1 MRSAPARVV
10 VLSLF
15 LVLLSSMVL
24 AQVAGQN
31 IDMVSGTSFPG
42 GDPYLQRQNEPS
54 IAVSTRNPEH
64 LLAGAN
70 DYRTVD
76 IPNPQ
81 SDAETHDAWLGVF
94 TSLDGGE
101 TWRSTL
107 LPGYPQ
113 DTSTAGKTSPLH
125 NFTVATDP
133 TIRAGT
139 HGIFYY
145 SGLVFNRGSNAPSG
159 VFVATFQD
167 QDNKGNGNDAIEK
180 KKNGTGNPFLYLNAN
195 LIDNGTSGQFLDK
208 PWIAVDVPR
217 AGRTATCNINGQVI
231 QSGYVYVFYTQFT
244 GSKVNP
250 SSKIKVSTSTNCG
263 ASWSQPQT
271 LSQALKSNQGTVSA
285 IDPST
290 GTVYVAWRQINTGS
304 NQPDSIQYAYSSNG
318 GSGFVVPPAA
328 YTFPASST
336 FDQPQGSTN
345 TFRTID
351 VPALTVD
358 GSGRVWLAFSQRAT
372 DPKGTRAAGSRIVIT
387 TLAKGT
393 SKWTTPYIADATANN
408 PPPEAPPIW
417 HQFMPSLA
425 FAYGKVMLAFYD
437 SRWDNQKSVLSCPAN
452 TSCTNLSQLTA
463 HHQAIP
469 GSALANFGYTAVFG
483 PSISDPSAGIRH
495 TIDVFGALIDPAQFN
510 GNPMPVTPFQISQY
524 AFWANPNFNNQI
536 EQGFFNPPN
545 LPEFV
550 QGKVPFIGDYID
562 VAGLGMLPS
571 GNTWIFNTQSKD
583 PVSGA
588 TIAPIFHATWTDN
601 RDVVPPPCL
610 PKGSASCTEDWTQY
624 VPPNGGFTLQSTYT
638 SGPNVCPNCAATQP
652 ACTLANAGYSGDRN
666 ENIYTSRITNGL
678 TVSFRENA
686 IPLNTSGKQ
695 VTRSYSLLIRNTLS
709 PLNTIPLGSPSSY
722 RVMIGPA
729 GNPPSGTCAVTA
741 GGSGSSAT
749 FPGGV
754 CQLDLA
760 INPKTT
766 AARTVTVT
774 TPSGA
779 VNPNVTVLVAQIQA
793 IPASGTQPIFA
804 GLQATAV
811 LNGDPTNPG
820 LVDPDS
826 VLADDSDPDV
836 SAPNGNNISIA
847 SGQVFD
853 PSVDGPGVNAPGINA
868 PGINAPGINAPA
880 INAPGINAPGIVNV
894 ANNAPSINSPGIV
907 SVQTNAPGITSI
919 QTVNPTSNVAANSP
933 GINAP
938 GINAPGINAPGI
950 VNPEYF
956 SPSITNL
963 QDGQVTDYTW
973 RATNKGNSSSSYNGK
988 EFTKQTGVTCCDGSG
1003 NPAGC
1008 SKCQL
1013 IIHKLYNSP
1022 TNNRDTTGNLTCD
1035 LTVLEQSITQA
1046 NISNPTAFTTDV
1058 TSASNDGSALNPTLS
1073 LDPGQG
1079 ERLTLRVQA
1088 PVVSPPSNV
1097 FPFKAE
1103 AVGFANNFDGTTP
1116 ASLLVTT
1123 TVLPVAVMGQN
1134 YFGAQLHSIGGVGA
1148 TAWSVPVSFSNPVP
1162 ANLPVPP
1169 ALLAVTPLTLNQAGQ
1184 ISNDVVTAA
1193 PGTYSNINVQVQ
1205 DSAIP
1210 SALDLQNLTILVN
1223 KFSITSITASR
1234 TSPNDGS
1241 IYLKAGDHATV
1252 SVIVASQGPA
1262 VASNVTAFALTVNS
1276 FLDGTQTDRTKPQVS
1291 CGAPI
1296 PGSTLINFD
1305 TTTYEFHY
1313 DCTALAGNGEITFTA
1328 TASAH
1333 YSNQAADVLANAEPF
1348 TSPGSMIVDTT
1359 PPTLTFAAP
1368 NPPANAA
1375 GWNKD
1380 NVSFGYTTDDNLSMV
1395 ASSTPVNPVVISSE
1409 GAGLTQ
1415 TVTVTDRAGNFAMFT
1430 TNPVNIDKT
1439 PPVITGAAAPPA
1451 NAAGWNNTAVTI
1463 TFSCVDNPPSAG
1475 IVPSGVAPGSPT
1487 SPITL
1492 SSEGKGQ
1499 SATGNCTDVAGNP
1512 ASFTL
1517 NNINIDKTAPTLTF
1531 AAPTP
1536 AANGAGWNNTNVSFV
1551 YTTNDN
1557 LSGVDN
1563 ILTPASPLAL
1573 SSEGN
1578 NVTGNVTVYDI
1589 AGNHATFTS
1598 PAVKIDKTPPSISAS
1613 VAPAPNAAGWNN
1625 TLPVTVTFNCTD
1637 AVSGVVNFTQPMQ
1650 LNNPGANQA
1659 VPGNCTDIA
1668 GNSAN
1673 TNATVN
1679 IDTTAP
1685 SIVINTPPNGAQ
1697 YLLNQTIIPDYGCG
1711 ETDPGV
1717 DLVTSCV
1724 GTAPVN
1730 VAFNLTT
1737 IGPAAFTVTSTDEAG
1752 NKSVAMSNY
1761 QVSYAFTGFQTPLQ
1775 PAGTTASPSDSGGF
1789 AYGSSISV
1797 AWRLADVNAVAFASP
1812 AALSSVTAYSNSACS
1827 GLPDGEVFPLY
1838 PNIAGNSFTVDG
1850 SGNYI
1855 FTWNT
1860 TTVPVAGCYN
1870 VVVSLNDGNNY
1881 ATIVHL
1887 GPGAN
1892 ACLAAPTGVV
1902 GWWAGD
1908 GSPNDISGSGN
1919 NGTLENSAG
1928 FGPGLDRLA
1937 FSLDG
1942 ISKYVD
1948 AGNNSALQVSSGD
1961 FTVMAWVNFNSLSHP
1976 PGANTNGAPRGDMS
1990 IIDKMAGPGIN
2001 QDGWRLFKQDDN
2013 HFWFCLGGGAG
2024 NGCAAGTATT
2034 VVSTTAATTGTWFH
2048 VAAVKTANAISIY
2061 INGTLENS
2069 TSPPGALMDTNSADL
2084 LLGSYTA
2091 QGAWLN
2097 GFVDEAQVFNRALSD
2112 TEIQN
2117 IYTAGAAGECKP

>member
-10 VLSLF
+10 CVSLLFVF
-15 LVLLSSMVL
+15 LNHMVQ
-24 AQVAGQN
+24 AQSVAGQN

-70 DYRTVD
+70 DYRSVD

-113 DTSTAGKTSPLH
+113 DTSPVGTASPLH

-133 TIRAGT
+133 TVRAGT

-167 QDNKGNGNDAIEK
+167 QNNKGNGSNAIEQK
-180 KKNGTGNPFLYLNAN
+180 QNGAGNPFLYLNAN
-195 LIDNGTSGQFLDK
+195 LIDSGTSGQFLDK

-217 AGRTATCNINGQVI
+217 SGRTATCKINGQTI

-244 GSKVNP
+244 GSKTNP
-250 SSKIKVSTSTNCG
+250 TSKIKVSTSTNCG
-263 ASWSQPQT
+263 ATWSQPQV
-271 LSQALKSNQGTVSA
+271 LSQSVKSNQGTVAA
-285 IDPST
+285 IDPGT
-290 GTVYVAWRQINTGS
+290 GTVYVTWRQISTGGQ
-304 NQPDSIQYAYSSNG
+304 NQPDAIQYASSSNG
-318 GSGFVVPPAA
+318 GTSFSSPPPA

-336 FDQPQGSTN
+336 FDQPSGSTN

-358 GSGRVWLAFSQRAT
+358 GTGRLWLAFSQRAT
-372 DPKGTRAAGSRIVIT
+372 DPRGTQAAGSRIMIT
-387 TLAKGT
+387 TLAKGAT
-393 SKWTTPYIADATANN
+393 KWTTPYMVDATALR

-417 HQFMPSLA
+417 HQFMPALA

-437 SRWDNQKSVLSCPAN
+437 TRWDNQKSVLTCPAN
-452 TSCTNLSQLTA
+452 SSCTDLSQLTP
-463 HHQAIP
+463 HHQPIP

-495 TIDVFGALIDPAQFN
+495 TIDVFGALLDPSQFN

-583 PVSGA
+583 PTTGA
-588 TIAPIFHATWTDN
+588 TIAPIFHTTWTDN

-624 VPPNGGFTLQSTYT
+624 VPPNGGFTLASTYT
-638 SGPNVCPNCAATQP
+638 SAPNVCPTCAPTQP
-652 ACTLANAGYSGDRN
+652 ACTVANSGYSGDRN

-678 TVSFRENA
+678 VVSFRENA
-686 IPLNTSGKQ
+686 IPPNTSGQQ
-695 VTRSYSLLIRNTLS
+695 VTRSYSLLIRNTVS
-709 PLNTIPLGSPSSY
+709 PLGTVPLGSPSFY
-722 RVMIGPA
+722 RVLISPN
-729 GNPPSGTCAVTA
+729 GNPPSGTCAVT
-741 GGSGSSAT
+741 GGGAGSSAT
-749 FPGGV
+749 LPGGV

-774 TPSGA
+774 TQSNAANPS
-779 VNPNVTVLVAQIQA
+779 VNVLVAQIQA
-793 IPASGTQPIFA
+793 IPAPGSQPVFT

-820 LVDPDS
+820 LVNPDS
-826 VLADDSDPDV
+826 VSADNSDPDM
-836 SAPNGNNISIA
+836 SPPNGGNISIA

-868 PGINAPGINAPA
+868 PGINAPGINAPS
-880 INAPGINAPGIVNV
+880 INAPGINAPGILNL

-907 SVQTNAPGITSI
+907 SVPTNAPGITSI
-919 QTVNPTSNVAANSP
+919 QTVNPTSNVAANAP

-988 EFTKQTGVTCCDGSG
+988 EFTKQSGVTCCDGSG

-1013 IIHKLYNSP
+1013 IIHKVYNSP
-1022 TNNRDTTGNLTCD
+1022 TNNRDTSGNLTCD

-1046 NISNPTAFTTDV
+1046 NIANPAAFTTDV
-1058 TSASNDGSALNPTLS
+1058 TGASSDGSASNPTLS

-1079 ERLTLRVQA
+1079 ERLTLRVLA
-1088 PVVSPPSNV
+1088 PIVSPPSNV

-1103 AVGFANNFDGTTP
+1103 AVGFARDFNGTTP

-1123 TVLPVAVMGQN
+1123 TVLPVAILGQN
-1134 YFGAQLHSIGGVGA
+1134 YVGTQLQSVGGVGA

-1162 ANLPVPP
+1162 ATLPVPP
-1169 ALLAVTPLTLNQAGQ
+1169 APLSVTPLTLNQAGQ
-1184 ISNDVVTAA
+1184 ISTNVVTAA

-1205 DSAIP
+1205 DSALP
-1210 SALDLQNLTILVN
+1210 PALDLQNLTILVN

-1234 TSPNDGS
+1234 VSDGS
-1241 IYLKAGDHATV
+1241 VYLKANDHASV
-1252 SVIVASQGPA
+1252 RVIVASQGPA
-1262 VASNVTAFALTVNS
+1262 VASNVVASALTVNS
-1276 FLDGTQTDRTKPQVS
+1276 FAGGTQADHTAPQVA
-1291 CGAPI
+1291 CGMPM
-1296 PGSTLINFD
+1296 PGSTLINGD
-1305 TTTYEFHY
+1305 TTTYEFDY
-1313 DCTALAGNGEITFTA
+1313 DCVAIAGNGTITFTA
-1328 TASAH
+1328 TATGH
-1333 YSNQAADVLANAEPF
+1333 YVNAAADVLASAVAF

-1359 PPTLTFAAP
+1359 PPTLTFDPA

-1375 GWNKD
+1375 GWNNT
-1380 NVSFGYTTDDNLSMV
+1380 NVSFTYNASDNLSGV
-1395 ASSTPVNPVVISSE
+1395 ASNTPGSPVVISIE
-1409 GAGLTQ
+1409 GKGLTQ
-1415 TVTVTDRAGNFAMFT
+1415 TVTVTDRAGNVATFT

-1451 NAAGWNNTAVTI
+1451 NAAGWNNTSVTV
-1463 TFSCVDNPPSAG
+1463 TFNCVDNPPSPG

-1487 SPITL
+1487 APIVL
-1492 SSEGKGQ
+1492 ANEGKGQ
-1499 SATGNCTDVAGNP
+1499 SATGNCTDVAGNM
-1512 ASFTL
+1512 SSVTV
-1517 NNINIDKTAPTLTF
+1517 NNINIDETAPTLVF

-1536 AANGAGWNNTNVSFV
+1536 AANGAGWNNTNVSFA

-1563 ILTPASPLAL
+1563 NLTPSGPLVL

-1598 PAVKIDKTPPSISAS
+1598 PAAKIDKTPPSISAS
-1613 VAPAPNAAGWNN
+1613 VSPAPNPAGWNN
-1625 TLPVTVTFNCTD
+1625 TVPVTVTFNCTD
-1637 AVSGVVNFTQPMQ
+1637 GLSGVANFTQPVQ
-1650 LNNPGANQA
+1650 LNNQGANQV
-1659 VPGNCTDIA
+1659 VPGNCTDVA

-1673 TNATVN
+1673 TSATVN
-1679 IDTTAP
+1679 IDTTPPAV
-1685 SIVINTPPNGAQ
+1685 SITSPANGANFV
-1697 YLLNQTIIPDYGCG
+1697 LNDTITPVFSCG
-1711 ETDPGV
+1711 DGAGV
-1717 DLVTSCV
+1717 DLIVTCMPAPSGTPYKAATV
-1724 GTAPVN
+1724 GANQFSVTATDQAGN
-1730 VAFNLTT
+1730 VTM
-1737 IGPAAFTVTSTDEAG
+1737 TST
-1752 NKSVAMSNY
+1752 NF
-1761 QVSYAFTGFQTPLQ
+1761 QVSYAFTGFQVPLQ
-1775 PAGTTASPSDSGGF
+1775 PAGTTAGPSDSGGF
-1789 AYGSSISV
+1789 AYGSTISV
-1797 AWRLADVNAVAFASP
+1797 AWRLADVNGVAFANP
-1812 AALSSVTAYSNSACS
+1812 AALSTVQAFSNSACA
-1827 GLPDGEVFPLY
+1827 GAPDGSAIPLF
-1838 PNIAGNSFTVDG
+1838 PNIAGNSFSVDG

-1860 TTVPVAGCYN
+1860 TTVPAAGCYN
-1870 VVVSLNDGNNY
+1870 LVVALNDGNSY

-1887 GPGAN
+1887 GPGTN
-1892 ACLAAPTGVV
+1892 ACLAVPSGLA
-1902 GWWAGD
+1902 GWWPGD
-1908 GSPNDISGSGN
+1908 GNPNDISGNGN
-1919 NGTLENSAG
+1919 NGTLENGAG
-1928 FGPGLDRLA
+1928 FGPGIDRLA

-1942 ISKYVD
+1942 LTQYVD
-1948 AGNNSALQVSSGD
+1948 VGNNASLQVSSGD
-1961 FTVMAWVNFNSLSHP
+1961 FTVMAWVNFSALTHSGGN
-1976 PGANTNGAPRGDMS
+1976 NTGPAGDMS
-1990 IIDKMAGPGIN
+1990 ILDKMTGPAVN
-2001 QDGWRLFKQDDN
+2001 QDGWRLLKQDDN
-2013 HFWFCLGGGAG
+2013 LFWFCLGGGNSSGCMAG
-2024 NGCAAGTATT
+2024 SSTT
-2034 VVSTTAATTGTWFH
+2034 VMSATSATTGTWFH

-2061 INGTLENS
+2061 VNGTLENT
-2069 TSPPGALMDTNSADL
+2069 TSPLGAFTDSNTSDL
-2084 LLGSYTA
+2084 LLGSDIA
-2091 QGAWLN
+2091 N
-2097 GFVDEAQVFNRALSD
+2097 GSLLSGFIDEAQVFNRALSGA
-2112 TEIQN
+2112 EIQD

>member
-15 LVLLSSMVL
+15 LVFLNSMVL

-113 DTSTAGKTSPLH
+113 DTSTVGTTSPLH

-263 ASWSQPQT
+263 ASWSSPQT

-358 GSGRVWLAFSQRAT
+358 GTGRVWVAFSQRAS
-372 DPKGTRAAGSRIVIT
+372 DPKGTQAAGSRIMIT

-393 SKWTTPYIADATANN
+393 TKWTTPFTVDATALK
-408 PPPEAPPIW
+408 PPAEAPPIW

-437 SRWDNQKSVLSCPAN
+437 SRWDNQKSVLTCPAN

-588 TIAPIFHATWTDN
+588 TIAPVFHATWTDN
-601 RDVVPPPCL
+601 RDVVPPPCV

-638 SGPNVCPNCAATQP
+638 SGPNVCPNCASTQP

-686 IPLNTSGKQ
+686 IPANTSGKQ

-709 PLNTIPLGSPSSY
+709 PLNTIPLGSPSFY

-729 GNPPSGTCAVTA
+729 GNPPSGTCTVT
-741 GGSGSSAT
+741 GGGAGSSAT

-779 VNPNVTVLVAQIQA
+779 ANPSVSVLVAQIQA
-793 IPASGTQPIFA
+793 IPAPGTQPIFA

-826 VLADDSDPDV
+826 VSADNSDPDM
-836 SAPNGNNISIA
+836 SAPNGNNILIA

-853 PSVDGPGVNAPGINA
+853 PSVDGPGVNAPGINS

-907 SVQTNAPGITSI
+907 SVPTNAPGITSI
-919 QTVNPTSNVAANSP
+919 QTVNPTSNVAANAP

-1058 TSASNDGSALNPTLS
+1058 TGASNDGSALNPTLS

-1079 ERLTLRVQA
+1079 ERLTLRVLA
-1088 PVVSPPSNV
+1088 PVVSPPSNI

-1103 AVGFANNFDGTTP
+1103 AVGFAPNFNGTTP

-1123 TVLPVAVMGQN
+1123 TVLPVAVVGQN
-1134 YFGAQLHSIGGVGA
+1134 YVGAQLQSVGGVGT

-1162 ANLPVPP
+1162 ATLPVTP
-1169 ALLAVTPLTLNQAGQ
+1169 APLAVTPLTLNQAGQ

-1210 SALDLQNLTILVN
+1210 AALDLQNLTIQVN
-1223 KFSITSITASR
+1223 KFSIASITASR
-1234 TSPNDGS
+1234 NSDGS
-1241 IYLKAGDHATV
+1241 VYLKAGDHATV
-1252 SVIVASQGPA
+1252 RVIVASQGPA
-1262 VASNVTAFALTVNS
+1262 VASGVTAFALTVNS
-1276 FLDGTQTDRTKPQVS
+1276 FLDGTQADPTKPQVS

-1296 PGSTLINFD
+1296 PGSTLINGD
-1305 TTTYEFHY
+1305 TTTYEFDY
-1313 DCTALAGNGEITFTA
+1313 DCMANAGNGEITFTA
-1328 TASAH
+1328 TATAH
-1333 YSNQAADVLANAEPF
+1333 YLNPAADVLASAVPF
-1348 TSPGSMIVDTT
+1348 TSPASMIVDTT
-1359 PPTLTFAAP
+1359 PPTLTFAAA
-1368 NPPANAA
+1368 NPAANAA
-1375 GWNKD
+1375 GWN
-1380 NVSFGYTTDDNLSMV
+1380 NTSVSFAYTDADNLSGV
-1395 ASSTPVNPVVISSE
+1395 ASNTPASPVVISIE
-1409 GAGLTQ
+1409 GKGLTQ
-1415 TVTVTDRAGNFAMFT
+1415 TVTVTDRAGNVALFT
-1430 TNPVNIDKT
+1430 TSPVNIDKT
-1439 PPVITGAAAPPA
+1439 PPVITSAAAPAA
-1451 NAAGWNNTAVTI
+1451 NAAGWNNTNVTV
-1463 TFSCVDNPPSAG
+1463 TFSCVDNPAA
-1475 IVPSGVAPGSPT
+1475 IASGVAPGSPT
-1487 SPITL
+1487 APIVL
-1492 SSEGKGQ
+1492 SAEGAGQ
-1499 SATGNCTDVAGNP
+1499 SATGNCTDVAGNT
-1512 ASFTL
+1512 SSVTVS
-1517 NNINIDKTAPTLTF
+1517 NINIDKTPPT
-1531 AAPTP
+1531 
-1536 AANGAGWNNTNVSFV
+1536 
-1551 YTTNDN
+1551 
-1557 LSGVDN
+1557 
-1563 ILTPASPLAL
+1563 I
-1573 SSEGN
+1573 
-1578 NVTGNVTVYDI
+1578 TV
-1589 AGNHATFTS
+1589 A
-1598 PAVKIDKTPPSISAS
+1598 SIS
-1613 VAPAPNAAGWNN
+1613 PAPNAAGWNN
-1625 TLPVTVTFNCTD
+1625 TVPVTVTFHCMDALSGVAGFTQPVAVSTQGANQVVPGNCTD
-1637 AVSGVVNFTQPMQ
+1637 VAGNTSNTSATLNIDTTPPTITVASITPAPNAAGWNNTVPVTVSFNCNDALSGVASFTEPVQ
-1650 LNNPGANQA
+1650 LNNQGANQI

-1668 GNSAN
+1668 GNTSN
-1673 TNATVN
+1673 TSATVN
-1679 IDTTAP
+1679 IDTAPPTVIGSATTASGPYSTGVFTNQPVTVTFACQDGLSGGVP
-1685 SIVINTPPNGAQ
+1685 SSITGNQIISGNTVTSPQGTCQDVAGNTGTTTFGPVEVDMVGPAISISTPGPSQ
-1697 YLLNQTIIPDYGCG
+1697 VFLLNQPVTPNFSCVEGAG
-1711 ETDPGV
+1711 GV
-1717 DLVTSCV
+1717 DAISNCV
-1724 GTAPVN
+1724 STPQGAFVASPVGAGT
-1730 VAFNLTT
+1730 
-1737 IGPAAFTVTSTDEAG
+1737 FTVNSADEAG
-1752 NKSVAMSNY
+1752 NSAQQSTNY
-1761 QVSYAFTGFQTPLQ
+1761 LVTYSFTGFQPPLASTSAAQ
-1775 PAGTTASPSDSGGF
+1775 PSNSGAFVQGNPIAFQWQLQDFNQAAITDPTALVSVQAFSNPACSGP
-1789 AYGSSISV
+1789 AP
-1797 AWRLADVNAVAFASP
+1797 VNAVAIALFSNG
-1812 AALSSVTAYSNSACS
+1812 AATGTNTFQVN
-1827 GLPDGEVFPLY
+1827 
-1838 PNIAGNSFTVDG
+1838 NGNGQFV
-1850 SGNYI
+1850 
-1855 FTWNT
+1855 FTWDTTNT
-1860 TTVPVAGCYN
+1860 PLGCYN
-1870 VVVSLNDGNNY
+1870 VTVMLNDTMSY
-1881 ATIVHL
+1881 TTIVDITSVL
-1887 GPGAN
+1887 VNIAP
-1892 ACLAAPTGVV
+1892 AAG
-1902 GWWAGD
+1902 AGD
-1908 GSPNDISGSGN
+1908 LISSGFYLPSYPGS
-1919 NGTLENSAG
+1919 TLSQAT
-1928 FGPGLDRLA
+1928 LA
-1937 FSLDG
+1937 FSSGTAGTYTFSLTAHAGAYDGPVLGTSQASVSLDG
-1942 ISKYVD
+1942 VQNDTGLASFGYPEVAIPSGSTV
-1948 AGNNSALQVSSGD
+1948 AFVVQEVSGPNNGDILYSVSSCG
-1961 FTVMAWVNFNSLSHP
+1961 VNDSSCAI
-1976 PGANTNGAPRGDMS
+1976 PGPQVTETNGTTPPLDTFR
-1990 IIDKMAGPGIN
+1990 
-2001 QDGWRLFKQDDN
+2001 R
-2013 HFWFCLGGGAG
+2013 
-2024 NGCAAGTATT
+2024 NGVGL
-2034 VVSTTAATTGTWFH
+2034 
-2048 VAAVKTANAISIY
+2048 K
-2061 INGTLENS
+2061 
-2069 TSPPGALMDTNSADL
+2069 
-2084 LLGSYTA
+2084 LLGS
-2091 QGAWLN
+2091 
-2097 GFVDEAQVFNRALSD
+2097 
-2112 TEIQN
+2112 
-2117 IYTAGAAGECKP
+2117 P